1 MARPANK
8 SKIGFSRAAGPIAK
22 WEPKDADWRDIEK
35 AYRRAIPETL
45 RAAIIEATN
54 NLPWDIQFE
63 KNSAPVD
70 SIVSYLEGIESAAL
84 AFAGAFN
91 AAGGNGSKRAA
102 LDILNAHLKNAGWGG
117 SATRTTREDIR
128 GFALE
133 VRACLDTVMSDASKR
148 HQDDPGRFDHHSAF
162 DRYAARLIRA
172 FGDEDANVKAA
183 GRRDKSQG
191 FPTTVNKSGPDAVS
205 DFARCVAK
213 ILKKAQIKIFKEQSA
228 YALSNHIGRVRSR
241 VIKQK

>member
-8 SKIGFSRAAGPIAK
+8 PKIGFSRAAGPIAK

-54 NLPWDIQFE
+54 NLPPDIQCE
-63 KNSAPVD
+63 QNAEPID
-70 SIVSYLEGIESAAL
+70 SIVSYLEGIEHAAL
-84 AFAGAFN
+84 AFFGAFN
-91 AAGGNGSKRAA
+91 AAGGRGVKLEAMR
-102 LDILNAHLKNAGWGG
+102 LLKAHMKAAGWGN
-117 SATRTTREDIR
+117 SATRATREDIVA
-128 GFALE
+128 FALE
-133 VRACLDTVMSDASKR
+133 MRACIDTVKNDADNR
-148 HQDDPGRFDHHSAF
+148 QDDPGRFDHHSAF

-172 FGDEDANVKAA
+172 FGDEDVKARVA

-191 FPTTVNKSGPDAVS
+191 FPTTVNKSGRDAVS
-205 DFARCVAK
+205 DFARCVAE
-213 ILKKAQIKIFKEQSA
+213 ILKKSQIKIFKEQTA